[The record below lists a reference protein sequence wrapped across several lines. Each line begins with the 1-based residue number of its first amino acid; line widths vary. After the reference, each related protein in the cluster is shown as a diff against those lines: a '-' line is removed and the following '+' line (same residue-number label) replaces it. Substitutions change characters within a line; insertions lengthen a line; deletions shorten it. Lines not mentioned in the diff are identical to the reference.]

1 MAQDRLTLQE
11 TLLEMAPKA
20 WYKRPPDNKMT
31 YPCFLYR
38 LSRPDVKHADNRVYA
53 YKPCYNVIYISREPS
68 DLVVRQMLERFEY
81 CSFDREYQT
90 DGLFHYSFV
99 LYWTG
104 YDPSMG
110 PVGIDS
116 ITDPEIHDL
125 FDDNEQGG

>member
-1 MAQDRLTLQE
+1 MALDRPTLQE

-38 LSRPDVKHADNRVYA
+38 LSRPNTKRADNKVYA
-53 YKPCYNVIYISREPS
+53 YTPSYNVIYISKEPG
-68 DLVVRQMLERFEY
+68 DLIVRQMIERFEH
-81 CSFDREYQT
+81 CTFDREYQA

-104 YDPSMG
+104 YDPSSG
-110 PVGIDS
+110 AVGIDS

-125 FDDNEQGG
+125 FDDDEQGG